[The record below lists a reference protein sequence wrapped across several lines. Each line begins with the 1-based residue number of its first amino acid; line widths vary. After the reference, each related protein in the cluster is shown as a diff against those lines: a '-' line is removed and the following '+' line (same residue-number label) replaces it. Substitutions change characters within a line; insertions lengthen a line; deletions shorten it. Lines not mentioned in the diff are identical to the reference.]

1 MNKKNKSLN
10 CYSHHA
16 PKMEWFN
23 QFFKY
28 KETFAENHS
37 LGSNMFD
44 FFKRFLKDSELMSNN
59 VLGKTAVVVDRIGL
73 DDERSWALMMSNLV
87 YAPQLNWYVNRI
99 EFNEITSKEYVLTKL
114 VEDGAKESW
123 VSDIWSS
130 FSRISDLPFSQ
141 IGFGKMSKE
150 SRKAVSITRTPW
162 LTPSPEVILY
172 SLYKFA
178 EACDG
183 YYQFT
188 MSRLYDNNVESDG
201 VSPVRIFGIEEEEM
215 KKMLKGLAINHPDF
229 ISVTFTLDLDNI
241 NLKEDKT
248 AQDVLDLF

>member
-44 FFKRFLKDSELMSNN
+44 FFKRFLKDSELMNNN
-59 VLGKTAVVVDRIGL
+59 VIGKAAVVIDRIGL
-73 DDERSWALMMSNLV
+73 EDERSWALMMSNLV
-87 YAPQLNWYVNRI
+87 YAPQLNWYVHRI
-99 EFNEITSKEYVLTKL
+99 EFNEITSKEYVLAKL

-130 FSRISDLPFSQ
+130 FSRISELPFSQ
-141 IGFGKMSKE
+141 IGFGKMFKE
-150 SRKAVSITRTPW
+150 GRKAVSITRTPW

-188 MSRLYDNNVESDG
+188 MSRLYDNNVDSDG

-215 KKMLKGLAINHPDF
+215 KKILKGLTINHPDF